1 MVSPSTML
9 TTWAAALESVTTVT
23 VSPVEQAMKRVVT
36 SSTRGSFTARNLA
49 SEGLPVAA
57 RVDLRTGGE
66 IVLGW
71 DEDFT
76 KTTTIAIL
84 DYDAG
89 GRITWDWQVARHDTH
104 APMYWT
110 VDPSVEQGCR
120 VEMRQGPFHEEV
132 ESLVDMAA
140 EAESWRWRLC
150 NLRSVLEVALDMRKV
165 RPL

>member
-1 MVSPSTML
+1 MIKREDDGIWIVLQETIACHHEELFMCL
-9 TTWAAALESVTTVT
+9 TTPTGLSRW
-23 VSPVEQAMKRVVT
+23 
-36 SSTRGSFTARNLA
+36 
-49 SEGLPVAA
+49 LPVAA

-71 DEDFT
+71 DEKFT

-84 DYDAG
+84 DYDPG

-104 APMYWT
+104 APVYWA
-110 VDPSVEQGCR
+110 VEPSVEQGCR
-120 VEMRQGPFHEEV
+120 VEMRQGPFLEEV
-132 ESLVDMAA
+132 DSLVDMAA

>member
-1 MVSPSTML
+1 MIKREDDGVWVVLHETIACHHDELFVCL
-9 TTWAAALESVTTVT
+9 TTPAGL
-23 VSPVEQAMKRVVT
+23 
-36 SSTRGSFTARNLA
+36 ARWF
-49 SEGLPVAA
+49 PVAA

-71 DEDFT
+71 DSDFT
-76 KTTTIAIL
+76 RTSTIAIL

-89 GRITWDWQVARHDTH
+89 GQITWDWQVAHHDTH
-104 APMYWT
+104 APVYWT
-110 VDPSVEQGCR
+110 VEPHVELGCR
-120 VEMRQGPFHEEV
+120 VELRQGPFQMDV

-150 NLRSVLEVALDMRKV
+150 NLRSVLEVALDMRQV